1 MNPYFPPTA
10 QGFHPNTMPYYSGS
24 PYPFDPGYTSPGR
37 WTSSSNDFNHTGVSL
52 PVLEHEMDQ
61 RNISLRMKTEG
72 YSRPN
77 DDLMIMINA
86 FKEQIFINRY
96 TENLKEELA
105 RQRDFNLELLYS
117 YFDDNKSG
125 KVDLAELREGFS
137 KLEVMCSE
145 KEAFSI
151 LRRYSRDKDQRLE

>member
-1 MNPYFPPTA
+1 MNPYFPQTT
-10 QGFHPNTMPYYSGS
+10 QGFYPNMAPYSNT
-24 PYPFDPGYTSPGR
+24 PYPFDPGYLTPGR
-37 WTSSSNDFNHTGVSL
+37 WTSPINGFNQTMPSPSVI
-52 PVLEHEMDQ
+52 EHEIDQ
-61 RNISLRMKTEG
+61 RNLSLRMKSEG
-72 YSRPN
+72 TNKPN

-96 TENLKEELA
+96 IENLKEELA

-117 YFDDNKSG
+117 YFDENKSG